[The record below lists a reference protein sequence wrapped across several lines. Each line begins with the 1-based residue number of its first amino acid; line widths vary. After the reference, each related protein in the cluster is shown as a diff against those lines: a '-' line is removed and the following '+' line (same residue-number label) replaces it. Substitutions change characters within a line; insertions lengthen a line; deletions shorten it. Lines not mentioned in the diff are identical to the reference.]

1 MKKNSKT
8 KKEIGIPHHGLSPI
22 AKAKADESLRLL
34 RFKRLD
40 QMNDSKRLYATL
52 LSLKYRIE
60 NYLAEEIY
68 DERFSF
74 GAFLKEYT
82 AILQLKRKEL
92 ANNLSIHETKFSR
105 LIHNREDPNIEILY
119 RIEAHSGNIIS
130 ATVLYRLLTRKVI
143 YELQSNSKLKKRQGK
158 LVKNKVV
165 V

>member
-1 MKKNSKT
+1 MKRNS
-8 KKEIGIPHHGLSPI
+8 KKEIGIAPHGLSAA
-22 AKAKADESLRLL
+22 AKAKADEALRTL
-34 RFKRLD
+34 RFKRLSEMD
-40 QMNDSKRLYATL
+40 DSKRLYATL

-60 NYLAEEIY
+60 NYLSEELY

-82 AILQLKRKEL
+82 AILQLNRKEL
-92 ANNLSIHETKFSR
+92 AKNLSIHETKFSR

-119 RIEAHSGNIIS
+119 RIEAHSSNIIT
-130 ATVLYRLLTRKVI
+130 ATLLYRLLTRKVI
-143 YELQSNSKLKKRQGK
+143 NELQSDTKQKKRQGK